1 MNNTSTAFI
10 NLSSL
15 ISAFTNALLKSQV
28 VFVNAHGFDSQ
39 GKGK

>member
-15 ISAFTNALLKSQV
+15 ISAFTNALLMHYLLTLI
-28 VFVNAHGFDSQ
+28 NALT
-39 GKGK
+39 